1 MRHHLN
7 SAFWQEQQFTQ
18 CKMNIWSSQVVAV
31 YDVAQNYTTIQ
42 QDAIKSSEF
51 GKNQITLHPIPTYY
65 WDNGNLNIC
74 SNLVEYLAICY
85 YERSRVISET
95 FRPHSE

>member
-1 MRHHLN
+1 M
-7 SAFWQEQQFTQ
+7 
-18 CKMNIWSSQVVAV
+18 
-31 YDVAQNYTTIQ
+31 YDFAQNYTTIQ
-42 QDAIKSSEF
+42 QDAFKSYEF
-51 GKNQITLHPIPTYY
+51 GKNKITLHPIPTYY

-95 FRPHSE
+95 FRPLIQNDRFLKTGKSK